1 MLFFKRQNIYK
12 AVNILF
18 VIYVYLSAITCNYT
32 LNKLFK
38 KNKKINILLSIIYS
52 ISPFTIYMYQIIR
65 WMSFPV
71 LFPLLILSLKRLLE
85 EEKSIG
91 YVLIITYYAMLNVQ
105 FTFELLLFIILGVAL
120 YIFKNVK
127 KDERKRKILVLGIYT
142 LLALLISSVVLLP
155 NITNIL
161 SSQRSALNDSYF
173 NVINTKD
180 IFNTM
185 DLFDRIFL
193 VFNPIFIS
201 VIIKQI
207 INRKLNLKDNLLI
220 MIILLTITAIYQPSN
235 LLWHMGSYMCFPV
248 RYSYILS
255 FLHVLYISKYLDI
268 NKKKDK
274 ISIIDIIL
282 LLINI
287 IIFSLILIMVFK
299 YNKEIIEAF
308 ESFYLSYF
316 KKETAY
322 KIVNIS
328 ILILIS
334 SILIIFI
341 KNNKLKYVLAY
352 LLIII
357 STFSNLYYGLSNTSE
372 YNKEYESLQKQHLK
386 QENNLTRTKINSSFN
401 SNSSLIDRNP
411 SLQGFLPTISKAYV
425 KSNEEWGYGNNYII
439 NGTNGG
445 TIFSDNLLRI
455 ENYLDYDISFPKQ
468 LFTKEN
474 NNYRSNYIFPF
485 GILIDSKINKYND
498 KEIGLL
504 NYQKI
509 ISKEIL
515 GDNIFNIVDNDKFHI
530 KDKNLVMNL
539 HITTP
544 KILYLEYESKMNY
557 NISVND
563 KRIDFILTEN
573 PTIVYLGY
581 FENEDVEI
589 KLIPYEVESDY
600 LHPVVATLDVEKYNE
615 LIKEYNK
622 DLVKIKDNKITGKV
636 VTNENKLLFIQIP
649 NIEGWTLKVNG
660 KKEKIINTAKGY
672 IGLNLKKGENNIEL
686 TFIPKNLTIGIVLS
700 IIGLLLLLIISKFK
714 ELIFSSK
721 LKTIAYYIYL
731 SLVFLLTLFI
741 YIIPIIVSVFKI
753 IF

>member
-1 MLFFKRQNIYK
+1 MFLIY
-12 AVNILF
+12 I
-18 VIYVYLSAITCNYT
+18 YLSAITCNYT

-65 WMSFPV
+65 WMYFPV
-71 LFPLLILSLKRLLE
+71 LFPLLILSLKKLLE

-91 YVLIITYYAMLNVQ
+91 YVFIITYYAMLNVQ
-105 FTFELLLFIILGVAL
+105 FTFELLLFIIFGVVL

-142 LLALLISSVVLLP
+142 ILALLISSIILLP
-155 NITNIL
+155 NITNII
-161 SSQRSALNDSYF
+161 SSQRSSLNDSYF
-173 NVINTKD
+173 DVINTKN
-180 IFNTM
+180 IFSTM

-193 VFNPIFIS
+193 IFNPIFIS
-201 VIIKQI
+201 VILKQI
-207 INRKLNLKDNLLI
+207 INKKLNLKDNLLI
-220 MIILLTITAIYQPSN
+220 MIILLTITAIYSPSN

-248 RYSYILS
+248 RYSYIIS

-268 NKKKDK
+268 NIKKDK
-274 ISIIDIIL
+274 INIIDIIL

-287 IIFSLILIMVFK
+287 IIFSLVLIMVYK

-322 KIVNIS
+322 KIGNIS

-334 SILIIFI
+334 STLIIFI
-341 KNNKLKYVLAY
+341 KNNKLKYTLAN

-357 STFSNLYYGLSNTSE
+357 LAFSNLYYGLSNTSE
-372 YNKEYESLQKQHLK
+372 YNKEYESLQKKQLK
-386 QENNLTRTKINSSFN
+386 QENNLTRTKIKTSYN
-401 SNSSLIDRNP
+401 SNAALVDRNP
-411 SLQGFLPTISKAYV
+411 SLQGFLPTISKTYV

-455 ENYLDYDISFPKQ
+455 ENYLDYDIDFPKQ
-468 LFTKEN
+468 LFTKES
-474 NNYRSNYIFPF
+474 NYYKSNYIFPF
-485 GILIDSKINKYND
+485 GIIVDNKINKYND
-498 KEIGLL
+498 KETGLL
-504 NYQKI
+504 NYQKT

-515 GDNIFNIVDNDKFHI
+515 GENIFDVLNNNFKF
-530 KDKNLVMNL
+530 KDKTLVMNI

-544 KILYLEYESKMNY
+544 KILYLEYESEMKY
-557 NISVND
+557 NIGINN
-563 KRIDFILTEN
+563 KRIDFMRTET
-573 PTIVYLGY
+573 PTIVYLGC

-589 KLIPYEVESDY
+589 SLIPYEEKSNY
-600 LHPVVATLDVEKYNE
+600 IRPKVATLDVEKYNE
-615 LIKEYNK
+615 LIKSYNK

-636 VTNENKLLFIQIP
+636 EINENKLLFIQIP
-649 NIEGWTLKVNG
+649 NIEGWTLKING
-660 KKEKIINTAKGY
+660 KTEKIINTAKGY
-672 IGLNLKKGENNIEL
+672 IGINLKNGKNNIEL
-686 TFIPKNLTIGIVLS
+686 TFIPKNLTVGIILS
-700 IIGLLLLLIISKFK
+700 IIGLLLLLIISKLK
-714 ELIFSSK
+714 KIIISSK
-721 LKTIAYYIYL
+721 IKSIAYYLYL
-731 SLVFLLTLFI
+731 TLVFILTLFI